1 MIATHN
7 APKKVGFSNSSP
19 PISGSLIQHDVGN
32 DQQVNRDAFDLFYYS
47 IRKRMFLG
55 RFTVAERTRFTQTH
69 GARYERW
76 RACKAIWLWHL
87 YTGWMHHIAEHCNQV
102 LQDLKI
108 GLVCAF

>member
-7 APKKVGFSNSSP
+7 AQKKVGFSNSSP

-55 RFTVAERTRFTQTH
+55 RFTVAERTALH
-69 GARYERW
+69 PDARRTLREMARMQG
-76 RACKAIWLWHL
+76 HL
-87 YTGWMHHIAEHCNQV
+87 ALASVYRMDASYC
-102 LQDLKI
+102 
-108 GLVCAF
+108 

>member
-1 MIATHN
+1 MHLT
-7 APKKVGFSNSSP
+7 SS
-19 PISGSLIQHDVGN
+19 IIVFVRGCFWGVSLWQRG
-32 DQQVNRDAFDLFYYS
+32 Q
-47 IRKRMFLG
+47 
-55 RFTVAERTRFTQTH
+55 RFTQTH
-69 GARYERW
+69 SARYERW